1 MSKAAWLTSAV
12 IVALATGL
20 TGAPATELV
29 SAGASTHN
37 PQADFV
43 LSCENGRT
51 YPIRARAV
59 TDQGD
64 LVTGY
69 VWTGRGHA
77 AHIRLVPMGAGYR
90 YAAHGIWIDGWRQD
104 AILNFGKHKSIAC
117 DVVRG

>member
-1 MSKAAWLTSAV
+1 MPKAAWLTCAV
-12 IVALATGL
+12 VVALAAGP
-20 TGAPATELV
+20 TGAPAAELA
-29 SAGASTHN
+29 SAGVST

-43 LSCENGRT
+43 LACENGHS

-90 YAAHGIWIDGWRQD
+90 YAARGLWIDGFRQD
-104 AILNFGKHKSIAC
+104 AILNFGKRHSVAC

>member
-1 MSKAAWLTSAV
+1 MSKAARLTSAV
-12 IVALATGL
+12 IVALAAGL
-20 TGAPATELV
+20 TGAPATELM
-29 SAGASTHN
+29 SAGASARN
-37 PQADFV
+37 AQADFV
-43 LSCENGRT
+43 LACENGHS

-69 VWTGRGHA
+69 VWTGRGRA

-90 YAAHGIWIDGWRQD
+90 YAARGLWIDGWRQD
-104 AILNFGKHKSIAC
+104 AILNFGKHNAIAC